1 MCCFTILAQKTVNS
15 HCFYLIS
22 NCWKK
27 SNYGVQ
33 EGNHVWWRHRPP
45 AAPPPMKYPSSCRE
59 DQRLSTEGKIVSK
72 YCNILKNSRGEGGGP
87 STPPSLPLYH
97 VGNTSLRVRPKQ
109 ICVFSF
115 LYSYKDDLLE
125 NLGKIKPVSKNAK
138 NRRPAWSVKK
148 AKDKWTIETFFVN
161 VFLHPLWNP
170 RQGKNK
176 PFIGLQLVVM
186 WFIPLVLLFLTLILP
201 KKISRVN

>member
-1 MCCFTILAQKTVNS
+1 MTSQT
-15 HCFYLIS
+15 
-22 NCWKK
+22 
-27 SNYGVQ
+27 
-33 EGNHVWWRHRPP
+33 
-45 AAPPPMKYPSSCRE
+45 SSSATTHEICRE
-59 DQRLSTEGKIVSK
+59 DQRLSSESKIVSK

-109 ICVFSF
+109 ICVVSF

-148 AKDKWTIETFFVN
+148 SKRQMNNRDIFRQCIFASLVESS
-161 VFLHPLWNP
+161 P
-170 RQGKNK
+170 R
-176 PFIGLQLVVM
+176 
-186 WFIPLVLLFLTLILP
+186 
-201 KKISRVN
+201 